1 MIKPGDGR
9 AASVITLRT
18 PAVIIQETLS
28 EIRASFPGWHVW
40 HDTWWSGTW
49 NAHRED
55 RKPYFGPVPDGAPV
69 FMVCAH
75 SAPALVALLERQTL
89 IDMGTEFPGWRI
101 RRTGSGGWYAF
112 ACGPYGVRVIQ
123 DLAITPLRDTL
134 RALTRQRQ
142 PDEFGQQHLAG
153 LEHMT

>member
-18 PAVIIQETLS
+18 PAVIIQERLS

-55 RKPYFGPVPDGAPV
+55 WKPYFGPVPDGAPV

-75 SAPALVALLERQTL
+75 RAAALVALLERQTL
-89 IDMGTEFPGWRI
+89 IDMEPSSRAG
-101 RRTGSGGWYAF
+101 GSGERDRAAGTRSPAARTASGPFRTWPLPRCETP
-112 ACGPYGVRVIQ
+112 CGR
-123 DLAITPLRDTL
+123 
-134 RALTRQRQ
+134 
-142 PDEFGQQHLAG
+142 
-153 LEHMT
+153 